1 MFNITMREKVEFI
14 YKEWANWGEAPPY
27 MGQEMAVGTG
37 TLGLSQLRLGLL
49 DVWDDPKYVLGATWD
64 YLGLS
69 QLCLGAA

>member
-1 MFNITMREKVEFI
+1 
-14 YKEWANWGEAPPY
+14 